1 MKSVNGKLFE
11 NSQRGS
17 NGAFFFFFSTILIKM
32 LKGNISTG
40 LSEEELTEKPE
51 KEKLEKEVQEKKI
64 R

>member
-1 MKSVNGKLFE
+1 MGNYLKTVNVAATEL
-11 NSQRGS
+11 
-17 NGAFFFFFSTILIKM
+17 FFFFSTILIKM

>member
-17 NGAFFFFFSTILIKM
+17 NGAFFFFSTILIKM